1 MTAHAGCLIVIAAAL
16 ALGGALGYWLRC
28 AQEDRARSGPP
39 GPLGR
44 RLVAELE
51 AAVVRQPLTWT
62 GGPRYDVA
70 PIADGRAF
78 VRRYQD
84 STVEVVFWPCG
95 EVHEHVRRQW
105 LYGAWAGY
113 PPPERV
119 IDSGVLV
126 AFAGDGSGL
135 LVQGRRAKGDPS

>member
-1 MTAHAGCLIVIAAAL
+1 MHAGCLIVIAAAL
-16 ALGGALGYWLRC
+16 ALGSALGYWLRC

-51 AAVVRQPLTWT
+51 AALAREQFTWT
-62 GGPRYDVA
+62 GGPRYDVS
-70 PIADGRAF
+70 PLADGRAA
-78 VRRYQD
+78 VRRFPEG
-84 STVEVVFWPCG
+84 TAEVVLAIGPALR
-95 EVHEHVRRQW
+95 EHIRRQW
-105 LYGAWAGY
+105 AYGAWVAY
-113 PPPERV
+113 PPPERAR
-119 IDSGVLV
+119 DAGVLV